1 MVCGYRISVLHR
13 LPKLHRRVR
22 LPLTAACFQ
31 HITKT
36 FLVKTMNP
44 FDMVKNLAGMQSQ
57 LKAAQEK
64 LAELEAEGSSGGN
77 MVQVTVNGKFELV
90 DIKLDPICVDNRDVP
105 MLQDLIKAAHHA
117 ALEKM
122 QDEIKNQL
130 GPMVAGMNIPGM
142 GA

>member
-1 MVCGYRISVLHR
+1 
-13 LPKLHRRVR
+13 
-22 LPLTAACFQ
+22 
-31 HITKT
+31 
-36 FLVKTMNP
+36 MNP

-105 MLQDLIKAAHHA
+105 MLQDLIKAANHA
-117 ALEKM
+117 ALEKI

-142 GA
+142 GV

>member
-1 MVCGYRISVLHR
+1 
-13 LPKLHRRVR
+13 
-22 LPLTAACFQ
+22 
-31 HITKT
+31 
-36 FLVKTMNP
+36 MNP

-90 DIKLDPICVDNRDVP
+90 DIKLDPICVESRDVP

-117 ALEKM
+117 ALEKI

-130 GPMVAGMNIPGM
+130 GSMVAGMNIPGM
-142 GA
+142 GV

>member
-1 MVCGYRISVLHR
+1 
-13 LPKLHRRVR
+13 
-22 LPLTAACFQ
+22 
-31 HITKT
+31 
-36 FLVKTMNP
+36 MNP

-105 MLQDLIKAAHHA
+105 MLQDLIKAAYHA
-117 ALEKM
+117 ALEKI

>member
-1 MVCGYRISVLHR
+1 
-13 LPKLHRRVR
+13 
-22 LPLTAACFQ
+22 
-31 HITKT
+31 
-36 FLVKTMNP
+36 MNP

-105 MLQDLIKAAHHA
+105 MLQDLIKAAHHV
-117 ALEKM
+117 ALEKI